1 MWPSRLNLRKQFGKE
16 LRYKM
21 ILSVSTKRNESKLNY
36 SDGKNPLKMLVLVR
50 IVHCVQVPYQN
61 NATFD
66 VKVTRNYFSYAIAM
80 VVKNL
85 PSRTE

>member
-1 MWPSRLNLRKQFGKE
+1 
-16 LRYKM
+16 
-21 ILSVSTKRNESKLNY
+21 
-36 SDGKNPLKMLVLVR
+36 MLVVVR

-85 PSRTE
+85 LSRTE